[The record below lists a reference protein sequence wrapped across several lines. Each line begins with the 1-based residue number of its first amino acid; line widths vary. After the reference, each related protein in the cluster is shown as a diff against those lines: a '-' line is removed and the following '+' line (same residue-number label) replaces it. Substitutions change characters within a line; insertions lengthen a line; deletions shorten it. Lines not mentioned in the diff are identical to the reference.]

1 MSNFGLSNQFMRKFT
16 LMLFIGQFILNCSAR
31 YQSQNEQQQIQKEYK
46 IPDFSNDNV
55 KTIAYQIALVFK
67 ELDDIKKNHQQSNN
81 ELLVEKFSQVESY
94 IKNSETIMT
103 YDDLKKMTDWVNQLM
118 IDSHNKNN

>member
-1 MSNFGLSNQFMRKFT
+1 MRKFI